1 MEQQPYVIGSALYIN
16 LINCCKNKLERSTD
30 PIRTF
35 ILTRLFYSFC
45 FILLASVVSVSVSA
59 TTLNVSDNLTV
70 TEINNK
76 IVEHGLLNTKSTF
89 VLSRGSHAL
98 VLHYK
103 DVFEDLEFAEYR
115 VVESKPFVVKFTVN
129 KEVSLNLNTV
139 VINNLAQAESFAKAP
154 TLLLSDE
161 SQKEIEIVL
170 TSVNDY
176 KISQQVDIA
185 LNTYTSKQ
193 SNENVKD
200 TINLPTTNVDKAIQ
214 AKALSSILATPT
226 VIKKSGN
233 TLIQV
238 NSLNML
244 KYWWQNASNE
254 EKEHFKRHIA
264 IQK

>member
-1 MEQQPYVIGSALYIN
+1 LA
-16 LINCCKNKLERSTD
+16 
-30 PIRTF
+30 
-35 ILTRLFYSFC
+35 RLFYSLSLT
-45 FILLASVVSVSVSA
+45 LLTSVISVAVSA
-59 TTLNVSDNLTV
+59 TTLNVFDNLTV

-98 VLHYK
+98 LLHYK

-129 KEVSLNLNTV
+129 NEVSLNLNTA

-154 TLLLSDE
+154 ALLLSDE
-161 SQKEIEIVL
+161 SQKEIDIVL

-185 LNTYTSKQ
+185 LNTYSKQ
-193 SNENVKD
+193 SNETDKD
-200 TINLPTTNVDKAIQ
+200 RSNLPTTTVNKAIQ
-214 AKALSSILATPT
+214 VKASSSILATPT

-254 EKEHFKRHIA
+254 EKKKFKRYIA
-264 IQK
+264 VQK

>member
-1 MEQQPYVIGSALYIN
+1 LLTSVI
-16 LINCCKNKLERSTD
+16 
-30 PIRTF
+30 
-35 ILTRLFYSFC
+35 
-45 FILLASVVSVSVSA
+45 SVAVSA
-59 TTLNVSDNLTV
+59 TTLNVFDNLTV

-98 VLHYK
+98 LLHYK

-115 VVESKPFVVKFTVN
+115 VVESKPFVVMFTVN
-129 KEVSLNLNTV
+129 NEVSLNLNTT

-161 SQKEIEIVL
+161 SQKEIDIVL

-185 LNTYTSKQ
+185 LNTYSKQ
-193 SNENVKD
+193 SNETDKD
-200 TINLPTTNVDKAIQ
+200 TSNLSTTKVNKAMQ
-214 AKALSSILATPT
+214 VKTSSSILATPT

-254 EKEHFKRHIA
+254 EKKKFKRYIA
-264 IQK
+264 VQK

>member
-1 MEQQPYVIGSALYIN
+1 MA
-16 LINCCKNKLERSTD
+16 R
-30 PIRTF
+30 F
-35 ILTRLFYSFC
+35 FYSLSLT
-45 FILLASVVSVSVSA
+45 LLTSVISVAVSA
-59 TTLNVSDNLTV
+59 TTLNVFDNLTV

-98 VLHYK
+98 LLHYK

-129 KEVSLNLNTV
+129 NEVSLNLNTT

-154 TLLLSDE
+154 ALLLSDE
-161 SQKEIEIVL
+161 SQKEIDIVL

-185 LNTYTSKQ
+185 LNTYSKQ
-193 SNENVKD
+193 SNQSNETDKD
-200 TINLPTTNVDKAIQ
+200 TSNLPTTTVNKAIQ
-214 AKALSSILATPT
+214 VKASSSILATPT

-254 EKEHFKRHIA
+254 EKKKFKRYIA
-264 IQK
+264 VQK

>member
-1 MEQQPYVIGSALYIN
+1 MA
-16 LINCCKNKLERSTD
+16 
-30 PIRTF
+30 
-35 ILTRLFYSFC
+35 RLFYSLSLT
-45 FILLASVVSVSVSA
+45 LLTSVVSVAVSA

-98 VLHYK
+98 LLHYK

-129 KEVSLNLNTV
+129 KEVSLNLNTA

-154 TLLLSDE
+154 ALLLSDE
-161 SQKEIEIVL
+161 SQKEIDIVL

-185 LNTYTSKQ
+185 LNTYSKQ
-193 SNENVKD
+193 SNETDKD
-200 TINLPTTNVDKAIQ
+200 TSNLPTTTVNKAIQ
-214 AKALSSILATPT
+214 VKASSSILATPT

-254 EKEHFKRHIA
+254 EKKKFKRYIA
-264 IQK
+264 VQK

>member
-1 MEQQPYVIGSALYIN
+1 MA
-16 LINCCKNKLERSTD
+16 
-30 PIRTF
+30 
-35 ILTRLFYSFC
+35 RLFYSLSLT
-45 FILLASVVSVSVSA
+45 LLTSVISVAVSA
-59 TTLNVSDNLTV
+59 TTLNVFDNLTV

-98 VLHYK
+98 LLHYK

-129 KEVSLNLNTV
+129 NEVSLNLNTA

-154 TLLLSDE
+154 ALLLSDE
-161 SQKEIEIVL
+161 SQKEIDIVL

-185 LNTYTSKQ
+185 LNTYSKQ
-193 SNENVKD
+193 SNETDKD
-200 TINLPTTNVDKAIQ
+200 RSNLPTTTVNKAIQ
-214 AKALSSILATPT
+214 VKASSSILATPT

-254 EKEHFKRHIA
+254 EKKKFKRYIA
-264 IQK
+264 VQK